1 MNKLIADHF
10 SGKNILITGAD
21 GFIGQALVDYL
32 TKVEC
37 QITALSR
44 TPAVA
49 QTSSLADYHNVAGDI
64 TDTALM
70 TKTIGKGVDIL
81 FHLAARTSVAD
92 SMTNPQ
98 LDLQTNQA
106 ATLGLLEAMRGSG
119 QCGTVIFASTVTV
132 AGLTPADS
140 TDESQQE
147 QPTTLYDLHK
157 LSAEHTLRIYTEQGW
172 INGCSLRL
180 ANVYGNSSGNQG
192 HCERNV
198 FNRILLSAMAGKTV
212 SVYRPGN
219 WIRDYIH
226 LDDVIAAFLTAAIHS
241 KTLSGRPY
249 IIASGQGT
257 TVEDAFSLIVDRV
270 KIQAGVDSS
279 VQLIEPPTKLST
291 IDLRHFTGNYQAFS
305 SLTGWQPQI
314 SLIEGIDKT
323 IASILKT

>member
-1 MNKLIADHF
+1 MNKLIAEHF
-10 SGKNILITGAD
+10 YGKNILITGAD
-21 GFIGQALVDYL
+21 GFIGQALVNTL
-32 TKVEC
+32 TQIKC
-37 QITALSR
+37 HITALSR
-44 TPAVA
+44 TPAAV
-49 QTSSLADYHNVAGDI
+49 QINSLAAYHNVVGDI
-64 TDTALM
+64 TDTDLI

-106 ATLGLLEAMRGSG
+106 ATLEILETMRGSG
-119 QCGTVIFASTVTV
+119 RSGTVIFASTVTV

-147 QPTTLYDLHK
+147 RPITLYDLHK
-157 LSAEHTLRIYTEQGW
+157 LSAEHTLRIYAEQGW

-198 FNRILLSAMAGKTV
+198 FNRILLNAMAGKTV

-226 LDDVIAAFLTAAIHS
+226 LDDVIAAFLTAAVHS

-249 IIASGQGT
+249 IIASGHGT
-257 TVEDAFSLIVDRV
+257 TVEDAFTLIVDRV
-270 KIQAGVDSS
+270 KKEAGIDSS
-279 VQLIEPPTKLST
+279 VQLIDPPTKLCG
-291 IDLRHFTGNYQAFS
+291 IDLRHFTGNSQAFS

-314 SLIEGIDKT
+314 GLIEGIDKT